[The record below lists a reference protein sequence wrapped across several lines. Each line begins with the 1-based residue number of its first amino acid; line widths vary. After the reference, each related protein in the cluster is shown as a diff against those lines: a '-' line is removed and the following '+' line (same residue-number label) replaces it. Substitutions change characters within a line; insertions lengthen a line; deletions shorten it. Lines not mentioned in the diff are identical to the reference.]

1 MCKLTKSLE
10 EKHMRKTT
18 RQKHTRKEEKQ
29 RSTLRLPEPTRTPAP
44 AENVQSRP
52 NGKTHRH
59 QPPQAMR
66 QKSGLLL
73 DYAGWFIHP
82 HYIGLAKDQSIEVL
96 IQGLPG
102 NLRIMAQLPC

>member
-66 QKSGLLL
+66 QKSGVLL

-82 HYIGLAKDQSIEVL
+82 II
-96 IQGLPG
+96 
-102 NLRIMAQLPC
+102 